1 MLHFHKIYQL
11 AFVQMSYNAIM
22 KTKVLVNI
30 SKECIF
36 IFDISLGYI
45 EVTQHKERST
55 IWEINPTNI
64 PFSRQSM
71 RNNQDRNHAMSMSRA
86 QGQCWSL
93 SLYHCPIPGPC
104 LELCGCSNQA
114 IWKMQM
120 YA

>member
-22 KTKVLVNI
+22 KTKVLANI
-30 SKECIF
+30 SKECII
-36 IFDISLGYI
+36 IFDINLRYI
-45 EVTQHKERST
+45 EIERNT
-55 IWEINPTNI
+55 TWELNPTNI
-64 PFSRQSM
+64 PFSRYSM
-71 RNNQDRNHAMSMSRA
+71 RNNQDRNHAVSLSRA